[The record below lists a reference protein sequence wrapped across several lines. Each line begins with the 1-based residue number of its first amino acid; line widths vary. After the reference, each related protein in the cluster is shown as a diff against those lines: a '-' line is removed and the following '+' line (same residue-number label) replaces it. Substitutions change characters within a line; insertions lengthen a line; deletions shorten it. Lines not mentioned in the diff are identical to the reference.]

1 MVEELKRT
9 FEFPLI
15 EVVNFDIKTKIATDE
30 SGNTWTD
37 DEDWGGGEI

>member
-15 EVVNFDIKTKIATDE
+15 EVVNFDIKTKIATGE
-30 SGNTWTD
+30 SDNFTD
-37 DEDWGGGEI
+37 DEYWGGGEI